1 MHPRERV
8 LSDLELCRQWKV
20 KPPKELQQRAEKW
33 GVDLSDHYPSVNTS
47 TSLPEEDIEKEK

>member
-1 MHPRERV
+1 
-8 LSDLELCRQWKV
+8 V

-47 TSLPEEDIEKEK
+47 SLEEEDIEKEQ

>member
-33 GVDLSDHYPSVNTS
+33 GVDLSDHYPAVNTS
-47 TSLPEEDIEKEK
+47 SSLEEDIEKE